1 MPSAS
6 ITQNARHFAPLL
18 QSARSALLTAI
29 ALLILPTPSVAE
41 DWLHTVRPGDSFWTI
56 CAELVEEP
64 LCWQKLPGHN
74 PEVGDP
80 RQLPPGSQ
88 VKIPVEWL
96 KAPPVPAAVEFVRG
110 EAFLERRSGQRK
122 RVQPGTQ
129 LRDGENYLSA
139 RNPDLNRI
147 PLLAGEQLYMGD
159 RIITSDGSVLLRFA
173 DDSSFL
179 VRANSELVLERLS
192 AHGQTGMIDTH
203 MRLNRGSGRAKVN
216 SRNGKSRYRI
226 STPAAIAAARGTEFS
241 ISADGSVNGVGG
253 VLRNEVLEGVV
264 EVSAAGASQAVGAGY
279 GTIAENGKAPLPPV
293 KLLAAPELEIAESID
308 LPFTLNWSAVENAQ
322 KYLLDVY
329 SGETTEQLLRAS
341 STDKLQAHFNDL
353 PAGTYT
359 FVVRAVDSIGLK
371 GLPAQQSVK
380 ATVALATPN
389 LVAENILVQGSQVSI
404 SWPEV
409 EYAESYIVQVSH
421 DRSFTDIV
429 EEVSVESNSTMLSL
443 PEGKQYFTR
452 VQAVYPSYGSGEFSA
467 IQTFSSKV
475 RDLWLI
481 ILQSLGIL
489 AVVLI

>member
-1 MPSAS
+1 MPSAAL
-6 ITQNARHFAPLL
+6 TQNNSTMLL
-18 QSARSALLTAI
+18 GARSRVITAI
-29 ALLILPTPSVAE
+29 VLLILPSLSIAE

-56 CAELVEEP
+56 CAELADEP

-74 PEVGDP
+74 PQVSNP

-110 EAFLERRSGQRK
+110 EAFLERHIGQRK

-129 LRDGENYLSA
+129 LPEGENYLSA
-139 RNPDLNRI
+139 RNSNVNRI
-147 PLLAGEQLYMGD
+147 PLTAGEQLYMGD

-216 SRNGKSRYRI
+216 SRGGKSRYRI

-241 ISADGSVNGVGG
+241 ISADGAIDSGG
-253 VLRNEVLEGVV
+253 VMRNEVLEGIV
-264 EVSAAGASQAVGAGY
+264 EVSAAGASQAVSEGF
-279 GTIAENGKAPLPPV
+279 GTVAEQGKPPRPPV
-293 KLLAAPELEIAESID
+293 KLLAAPEMDIAENIE
-308 LPFTLNWSAVENAQ
+308 LPFTLHWETVEDAQ
-322 KYLLDVY
+322 KYLVDIY
-329 SGETTEQLLRAS
+329 SGHSTEQLLRSAE
-341 STDKLQAHFNDL
+341 TDKQQVHFADL
-353 PAGTYT
+353 SAGAYT
-359 FVVRAVDSIGLK
+359 FVVRAVDTIGLK
-371 GLPAQQSVK
+371 GLPAQRRVQASV
-380 ATVALATPN
+380 TLASPN
-389 LVAENILVQGSQVSI
+389 LLAENVLVEGSQVSI
-404 SWPEV
+404 SWPAV
-409 EYAESYIVQVSH
+409 ENAESYTVQISRNL
-421 DRSFTDIV
+421 DFTEIV
-429 EEVSVESNSTMLSL
+429 EEISTESNSLKLSL
-443 PEGKQYFTR
+443 PEGPQYFVR
-452 VQAVYPSYGSGEFSA
+452 AQAVYPAYGAGEFSA
-467 IQTFSSKV
+467 VQSISYKV

>member
-1 MPSAS
+1 MLSAAL
-6 ITQNARHFAPLL
+6 TQTVLRVKAVLL
-18 QSARSALLTAI
+18 RRQCRVLAAI
-29 ALLILPTPSVAE
+29 ALLMMPTLSVAE

-64 LCWQKLPGHN
+64 LCWQKLPAHN
-74 PEVGDP
+74 PQVTDP

-110 EAFLERRSGQRK
+110 EAFLERRSGERK
-122 RVQPGTQ
+122 RPQPGGE
-129 LRDGENYLSA
+129 LRTGENYLSA
-139 RNPDLNRI
+139 RNPKLNRT
-147 PLLAGEQLYMGD
+147 PLTAGEQLYMGD

-253 VLRNEVLEGVV
+253 ILRNEVLEGIV
-264 EVSAAGASQAVGAGY
+264 EVSAAGGSQAVGAGF
-279 GTIAENGKAPLPPV
+279 GTVAEQGKAPLPPV
-293 KLLAAPELEIAESID
+293 KLLAAPELNITENIE
-308 LPFTLNWSAVENAQ
+308 LPFTLGWSAIENAE
-322 KYLLDVY
+322 KYLVDVY
-329 SGETTEQLLRAS
+329 SGQSTEQLLR
-341 STDKLQAHFNDL
+341 STDTEQQQVHFADL
-353 PAGTYT
+353 PTGAYT
-359 FVVRAVDSIGLK
+359 FVVRAVDAIGLK
-371 GLPAQQSVK
+371 GLPAQQSVQ

-389 LVAENILVQGSQVSI
+389 LTAENILVDGTQVSI
-404 SWPEV
+404 SWPAIEN
-409 EYAESYIVQVSH
+409 AKSYKLQISR
-421 DRSFTDIV
+421 DKSFTDVV
-429 EEVSVESNSTMLSL
+429 EEISVESNSTILSL
-443 PEGKQYFTR
+443 PEGQQYYART
-452 VQAVYPSYGSGEFSA
+452 QAIYPAYGSGEFSNV
-467 IQTFSSKV
+467 QGFSSKV